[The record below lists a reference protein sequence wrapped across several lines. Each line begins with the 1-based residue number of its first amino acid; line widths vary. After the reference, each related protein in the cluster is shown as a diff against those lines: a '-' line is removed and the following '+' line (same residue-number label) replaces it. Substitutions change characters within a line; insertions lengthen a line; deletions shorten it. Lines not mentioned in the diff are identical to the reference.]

1 MAKNYHSTTGVEEF
15 YYGVLSE
22 EDETKIVKAQP
33 ELIDYL
39 QEITVTREQTLERA
53 YGSNKVA
60 EIAISNGPVEV
71 SSTFHKLP
79 KEDLITLLGLS
90 EVGSLYGLSNQ
101 DNPPYVAVVFAKT
114 REDGSKE
121 WVGLPKG
128 KFTTPE
134 QSATTKTD
142 SVEFGSDEIAA
153 EFMDRRV
160 NVFDKDMSVVF
171 AETKSND
178 DEAVEEFFQAVFG
191 TSYPKN
197 SKEEPI
203 EEPIEEI

>member
-22 EDETKIVKAQP
+22 DETKIVEANP

-90 EVGSLYGLSNQ
+90 EAGSLYGLSNQ

-142 SVEFGSDEIAA
+142 SVEFGSDEISA

-160 NVFDKDMSVVF
+160 EVFGKDMSVVF
-171 AETKSND
+171 AETKSD
-178 DEAVEEFFQAVFG
+178 DKEAVEEFFQAVFG
-191 TSYPKN
+191 ASYPAGEVE
-197 SKEEPI
+197 SL
-203 EEPIEEI
+203 